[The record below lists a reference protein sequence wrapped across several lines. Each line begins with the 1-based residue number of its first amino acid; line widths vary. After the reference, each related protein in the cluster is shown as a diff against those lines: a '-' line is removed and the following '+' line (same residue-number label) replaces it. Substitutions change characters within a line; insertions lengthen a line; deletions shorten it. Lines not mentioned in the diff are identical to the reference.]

1 MTDASGKLSTN
12 LATLAGRYDAFFID
26 QFGVLHDGHAAYP
39 GAVDALRKLKT
50 AGKRI
55 VLLSNSGKRSEPN
68 IERLQALGFGRSDFD
83 SFLTSGEVAW
93 TMLSTG
99 SLAEAIPSGARCL
112 LISRNDGA
120 SAIDGLGLQLVADG
134 KDADVVIISGSRG
147 DEFELEYY
155 EALILEAAAK
165 GTPCLCTNPDK
176 LMLTA
181 AGNRFG
187 AGAIADLY
195 QKLGGP
201 VTWIGK
207 PYPEIY
213 RVALERI
220 GNPNPDRVCC
230 IGDSPEHDIAGGAA
244 IGAATAFVQ
253 SGIHA
258 GAEAQELQQIFAR
271 FGVAPDYIL
280 PDMRWRG

>member
-1 MTDASGKLSTN
+1 MTIARIASN
-12 LATLAGRYDAFFID
+12 ADLATLAGRYEAFFID
-26 QFGVLHDGHAAYP
+26 QFGVLHDGHTAYP
-39 GAVDALRKLKT
+39 GAVDALRMLKA
-50 AGKRI
+50 AGKWV

-83 SFLTSGEVAW
+83 CFLTSGEVAW
-93 TMLSTG
+93 NMLSTG
-99 SLAEAIPSGARCL
+99 STAAAIPSGARCL
-112 LISRNDGA
+112 LISRHDGA
-120 SAIDGLGLQLVADG
+120 SAIDGLGLRSVADG

-147 DEFELEYY
+147 DEVELEYY
-155 EALILEAAAK
+155 ESLITEAAAK

-181 AGNRFG
+181 AGIRFG
-187 AGAIADLY
+187 AGTIADLY
-195 QKLGGP
+195 QELGGP

-220 GNPNPDRVCC
+220 GSPDPARVCC

-258 GAEAQELQQIFAR
+258 DADAQQLQQLFAK
-271 FGVAPDYIL
+271 FSVVPDHIL
-280 PDMRWRG
+280 PDMRWHG